1 MKGKKRKY
9 LLIILL
15 ILVNFCFAQQ
25 DAQYTQYMYNTMS
38 VNPAYAGNKRALNIV
53 ALYRNQWQGLEGA
66 PTTQTIAVDTP
77 LGVLQRL
84 GLGISIINEKIGPTS
99 ETYFNVDFSYTIPVS
114 EEGEL
119 SLGLKGV
126 AHLLSVDFNKLNLF
140 DLNDTSFTSSINN
153 RFSPNVGV
161 GIYYNT
167 DQFYLGFSVPNLLE
181 TNHFRGSNNFGEERI
196 NYYLISG
203 YVFDINQDIKFK
215 PAILTKLVFGT
226 PLQIDLSAN
235 FMFHEK
241 FTVGLAYRWS
251 AAISALVGFRISNSL
266 TLGFAY
272 DRETTELGNT
282 NFNSGSYEAML
293 RYNLPRISVRRLTPR
308 FF

>member
-1 MKGKKRKY
+1 MRGKKRRY
-9 LLIILL
+9 LLIVLL

-140 DLNDTSFTSSINN
+140 DLDDTSFTSSINN

-215 PAILTKLVFGT
+215 PALLTKLVFGT

-251 AAISALVGFRISNSL
+251 AAVSALVGFRISNSL